1 MNLDLIK
8 QKLEGLT
15 KTGNRQKNIWKPKP
29 GKQVVRIVPYKH
41 NRDYPFVEIFFH
53 YEMGGKTYVSPVTN
67 GNPDPIVEFAEKLKS
82 SGLKEDYLLSR
93 KLMPTMRTYVP
104 VVVRGEEDEGVKFWG
119 IGKSVYTE
127 LLNIISDPD
136 YGDITDPKSGRDI
149 TVEFEK
155 GGENGKQF
163 GNTTIRIKPNTTAL
177 HSDINKAKE
186 FISSQPNLLE
196 EVYPEPSYAD
206 LKVALENWLA
216 GGGAEPAAEAEEE
229 TEQPASDAKSKSA
242 AKPAAVAANKTTSDI
257 DKAFD
262 DLFND

>member
-1 MNLDLIK
+1 
-8 QKLEGLT
+8 
-15 KTGNRQKNIWKPKP
+15 
-29 GKQVVRIVPYKH
+29 
-41 NRDYPFVEIFFH
+41 
-53 YEMGGKTYVSPVTN
+53 
-67 GNPDPIVEFAEKLKS
+67 
-82 SGLKEDYLLSR
+82 
-93 KLMPTMRTYVP
+93 MRTYVP
-104 VVVRGEEDEGVKFWG
+104 VLVRGEEEEGVKFWG

-163 GNTTIRIKPNTTAL
+163 GSTTIRIKPNVTSM
-177 HSDINKAKE
+177 HSDINKIKE
-186 FISSQPNLLE
+186 FISTQPNLLE

-216 GGGAEPAAEAEEE
+216 GGGAEPAAETETEE
-229 TEQPASDAKSKSA
+229 TETESKPNKATKAAPVASKS
-242 AKPAAVAANKTTSDI
+242 TSDI